1 MSGQKSIPKHKFTRA
16 ASLAA
21 TGAKVGANYIK
32 NLGKRSIT
40 GKDYKEEFHED
51 TAKATYE
58 VFSKLKGGPL
68 KVAQMLSLDSQLL
81 PQPYVDQFSKA
92 QYTAPPLS
100 YPLVVRS
107 FKREFGKG
115 PLEIFDTFEKDAAAG
130 ASIGQVHKATKDGKE
145 YAVKIQYPG
154 VAESLDSDL
163 RMVKPIA
170 LRLFKLDAATLDP
183 YITEVRARLIEE
195 TDYTLEL
202 KRSREFAAACKDLPN
217 TRFPEYYPE
226 FSSEKILTMDWVDGL
241 HLDQFAATDADQEA
255 RNKVGQTLWDF
266 YHFQVH
272 ELRSFH
278 ADPHPGNFIV
288 KDGELWILDFGC
300 VKTIQE
306 DFYFD
311 YFALMDPDRVAK
323 DSDLDKLLLDLGIL
337 FEEDGDEDLK
347 KLRPIFRES
356 IELLGRPFHKGE
368 FDFGD
373 EAYMDEI
380 REFGERTRLD
390 KELQSMQNGRGNAE
404 SLYINRAYFGL
415 YNLAGALRAHLR
427 TDLPRFLKER
437 NAEVVAQGV

>member
-1 MSGQKSIPKHKFTRA
+1 MSGQKSIPKHKLTRA
-16 ASLAA
+16 ASLTA
-21 TGAKVGANYIK
+21 TGAKVGANYLK
-32 NLGKRSIT
+32 NLAKRSVT
-40 GKDYKEEFHED
+40 GKDYNDEFHED
-51 TAKATYE
+51 TAKATYD

-115 PLEIFDTFEKDAAAG
+115 PLEVFDTFEQEAAAG
-130 ASIGQVHKATKDGKE
+130 ASIGQVHKATLDGKT

-195 TDYTLEL
+195 TDYRLEL
-202 KRSREFAAACKDLPN
+202 KRSQEFAEACKDLPN

-226 FSSEKILTMDWVDGL
+226 LSSEKILTMDWVDGL
-241 HLDQFAATDADQEA
+241 HLDQFAETEASQEMRDQ
-255 RNKVGQTLWDF
+255 VGQTLWDF
-266 YHFQVH
+266 YHYQVH
-272 ELRSFH
+272 ELQSFH

-288 KDGELWILDFGC
+288 NDGELWILDFGC
-300 VKTIQE
+300 VKTIQK

-311 YFALMDPDRVAK
+311 YFALMDPNRVAK
-323 DSDLDKLLLDLGIL
+323 DEDLDQLLLDLGIL
-337 FEEDGDEDLK
+337 FEHDDTEDLK

-356 IELLGRPFHKGE
+356 IELLGRPFHEGH

-373 EAYMDEI
+373 EKYLEEI

-415 YNLAGALRAHLR
+415 YNLAGALKAKLN
-427 TDLPRFLKER
+427 TDLPQFLKDRSKELL
-437 NAEVVAQGV
+437 AQ